1 MDGLDLVVVKDG
13 VVKNAVTAVAVV
25 NRVVNEIVSCIFMIA
40 FLDVLVFSDER
51 QCWIFVTRLLFLV
64 SLLGLD
70 TTYDIQ

>member
-40 FLDVLVFSDER
+40 VLDVLVFSDER

>member
-1 MDGLDLVVVKDG
+1 VDGLDLVVVKDG